1 MPDPTGGV
9 QMRNSISVS
18 NSDRWPKRL
27 RLTHTRTTNM
37 SDEDL
42 MAEVQS
48 LRHKLAQVEAEKA
61 LSIPGEANIF
71 VPGRVCLFGVRKRFF
86 PLPTRTVKKKKEK
99 NV

>member
-1 MPDPTGGV
+1 
-9 QMRNSISVS
+9 
-18 NSDRWPKRL
+18 
-27 RLTHTRTTNM
+27 M

-86 PLPTRTVKKKKEK
+86 PLPTRTVKKKKRK
-99 NV
+99 KCLTS